1 MQFDATLK
9 TMLEVGPGD
18 WPRLVASVEAPA
30 EVIDADIATV
40 SGAAD
45 KVLRVR
51 GDPDWILHLE
61 FQVSPDAAKPGRLN
75 VYNAVLEDRTGLAV
89 RTALILLRPAAFLR
103 AYTGTFERTW
113 PGADSPYR
121 QFGHDGVRVWEL
133 PPDRLLA
140 GVGTLPLAPIGAVP
154 AADVPRVLREMKAR
168 IGKRVR
174 KKLAEQLWTS
184 TYVLLGLR
192 YEEAMY
198 APLFDE
204 VRGMEESST
213 YQAIIRKGEA
223 SGAIKE
229 AQRMILRLGEAQFG
243 LVPNKKA
250 LAALMAVQDVE
261 ALERL
266 GERLLTV
273 ETWEELLG
281 LSEPRRGR

>member
-9 TMLEVGPGD
+9 TMLEAGPGD
-18 WPRLVASVEAPA
+18 WARLIASRDAPA

-61 FQVSPDAAKPGRLN
+61 FQASPDAAKPGRLN

-89 RTALILLRPAAFLR
+89 RTALVLLRPAAFLR
-103 AYTGTFERTW
+103 AYTGLYERTW
-113 PGADSPYR
+113 PEGSAPYR
-121 QFGHDGVRVWEL
+121 RFAYDLVRVWEL
-133 PPDRLLA
+133 PPDRLLS
-140 GVGTLPLAPIGAVP
+140 GVGTMPLAPIGAVP
-154 AADVPRVLREMKAR
+154 PADVPRVLREMKAR
-168 IGKRVR
+168 IGPRVR

-192 YEEAMY
+192 YEEAAY

-204 VRGMEESST
+204 VLGMEESTT
-213 YQAIIRKGEA
+213 YQAIIRKGEVQ
-223 SGAIKE
+223 GAIKH
-229 AQRMILRLGEAQFG
+229 ARHLLLRLGEARFQ
-243 LVPNKKA
+243 LIPNKKVE
-250 LAALMAVQDVE
+250 AALMKVNDVAE
-261 ALERL
+261 LDRLIERVP
-266 GERLLTV
+266 TV

-281 LSEPRRGR
+281 LPEPRRGR